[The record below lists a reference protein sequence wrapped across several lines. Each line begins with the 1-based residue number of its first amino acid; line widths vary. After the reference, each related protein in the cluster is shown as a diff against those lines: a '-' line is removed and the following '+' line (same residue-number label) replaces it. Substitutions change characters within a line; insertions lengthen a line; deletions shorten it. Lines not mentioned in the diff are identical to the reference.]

1 MSYKV
6 RQRNNRGDVVQ
17 DGRSFGFII
26 LKEHGREKE
35 KSFDV
40 EAKKNRFEMI
50 SRTDLWSIH
59 PWN

>member
-26 LKEHGREKE
+26 LKERGRKKE

-40 EAKKNRFEMI
+40 KDK
-50 SRTDLWSIH
+50 
-59 PWN
+59 